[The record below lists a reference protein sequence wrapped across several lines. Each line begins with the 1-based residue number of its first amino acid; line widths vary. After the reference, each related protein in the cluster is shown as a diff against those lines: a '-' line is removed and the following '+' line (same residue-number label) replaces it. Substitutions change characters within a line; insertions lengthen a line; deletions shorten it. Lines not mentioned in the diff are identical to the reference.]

1 MDWVDNVLVLAD
13 GSLFTVVGSNLEL
26 RGKGWER
33 RRKKGESI
41 DSDRPRIC
49 QFSSEQEAREMAEAV
64 GRLVEKDL

>member
-13 GSLFTVVGSNLEL
+13 GILFTVVGSNLEL

-49 QFSSEQEAREMAEAV
+49 KFLSEKEAREMAEAV
-64 GRLVEKDL
+64 GKLVEKDL